1 MVDIAAFRVRND
13 TVWRQIKYLLLG
25 SATLF
30 LINIYFGF
38 DNALT
43 EGVIPRWQLL
53 IHLHAGSIGWITLS
67 VIAMAIWIF
76 SGESFSAAS
85 TSRFITPFL
94 RWLDP
99 DISYQAIL
107 RTRFYIRKAAHLT
120 EYAVLAVLAFR
131 ALRLSLDVSTPRE
144 MREAIHQALLAIA
157 RHASDDDQR
166 DGRLSYL
173 FDEP

>member
-1 MVDIAAFRVRND
+1 MMTGIDGK
-13 TVWRQIKYLLLG
+13 VWRAWLAVVLC
-25 SATLF
+25 
-30 LINIYFGF
+30 
-38 DNALT
+38 
-43 EGVIPRWQLL
+43 
-53 IHLHAGSIGWITLS
+53 IT
-67 VIAMAIWIF
+67 AIWIF

-131 ALRLSLDVSTPRE
+131 ALRLSLAVSTLRVIGLAMGVVVAVAALDE
-144 MREAIHQALLAIA
+144 LRQAFLATRTGSLADVAINFTGGALGVGLIVALHRWLGIGA
-157 RHASDDDQR
+157 PVAEKD
-166 DGRLSYL
+166 
-173 FDEP
+173 P

>member
-1 MVDIAAFRVRND
+1 MMTGIDGK
-13 TVWRQIKYLLLG
+13 VWRAWLAVVLC
-25 SATLF
+25 
-30 LINIYFGF
+30 
-38 DNALT
+38 
-43 EGVIPRWQLL
+43 
-53 IHLHAGSIGWITLS
+53 IT
-67 VIAMAIWIF
+67 AIWIF

-131 ALRLSLDVSTPRE
+131 ALRLSLAVSTLRVIGLAMGVVVAVAALDE
-144 MREAIHQALLAIA
+144 LRQAFLATRTGSLADVAINFTGGAVGVGLIVALHRWLGIGAP
-157 RHASDDDQR
+157 SPEKD
-166 DGRLSYL
+166 
-173 FDEP
+173 P

>member
-1 MVDIAAFRVRND
+1 MDVCADAVVAAATTRIA
-13 TVWRQIKYLLLG
+13 
-25 SATLF
+25 
-30 LINIYFGF
+30 
-38 DNALT
+38 
-43 EGVIPRWQLL
+43 
-53 IHLHAGSIGWITLS
+53 
-67 VIAMAIWIF
+67 AIWIF

-131 ALRLSLDVSTPRE
+131 ALRLSLAVSTLRVIGLAMGVVVAVAALDE
-144 MREAIHQALLAIA
+144 LRQSFLATRTGSLADVAINFTGGTLGVGLIVVLHRWLGIGAPAPEK
-157 RHASDDDQR
+157 D
-166 DGRLSYL
+166 
-173 FDEP
+173 P